1 MTPSEINAEGPM
13 THGKSA
19 PYPAQDGRAAHT
31 ASEDELRRWSPR
43 RIAIVAALWVVGA
56 VLLAVMSV
64 YLRAHPNALLP
75 GDLGIAEG
83 IQRLHQPQIRAFV
96 NFASDANWPTP
107 AGIIAIAVILL
118 LAVLRHF
125 RAAIAS
131 AVSGF
136 GADLAN
142 VTLNGIVQRTRPH
155 NVHIQAVQNLG
166 LHSFPSGHV
175 THALAFYGFLLYLS
189 VGAMRMHANWRPW
202 LRAVQVVCV
211 YFIVFV
217 GPSRVLEGEH
227 WPSDVFASYLLGA
240 LVLVL
245 GIALY
250 HLMEL
255 WKRQYHKRKQQT
267 PLAAA

>member
-1 MTPSEINAEGPM
+1 MAQSKMNTEEPMARGP
-13 THGKSA
+13 SA
-19 PYPAQDGRAAHT
+19 PGVDSHGHT
-31 ASEDELRRWSPR
+31 PNRSSEDELQKWSPR
-43 RIAIVAALWVVGA
+43 RIAIVATLWVAGA
-56 VLLAVMSV
+56 AVLAVMSV
-64 YLRAHPNALLP
+64 YLHAHPRAELP
-75 GDLGIAEG
+75 GDLGIAEW
-83 IQRLHQPQIRAFV
+83 IQQLHQPLLRSFV

-107 AGIIAIAVILL
+107 AGIIAIAAILVFAL
-118 LAVLRHF
+118 FRRF
-125 RAAIAS
+125 RAAIAT

-142 VTLNGIVQRTRPH
+142 VTLNGIVQRQRPH
-155 NVHIQAVQNLG
+155 NVHIHAVQNLG

-175 THALAFYGFLLYLS
+175 THATAFYGMLLYLS
-189 VGAMRMHANWRPW
+189 VAAVRTHARWRPW

-227 WPSDVFASYLLGA
+227 WPSDAFASYVLGA

-245 GIALY
+245 AIALY

-255 WKRQYHKRKQQT
+255 WKRRRRERQQPIPAT
-267 PLAAA
+267 G